1 MTTTLSARGQIVI
14 PHDIRAQMG
23 LCVGDDFLVL
33 SAETGEIVLRPLRKA
48 GTKSLTEALR
58 SLHGL
63 ELERS
68 DEPVRDVLL

>member
-23 LCVGDDFLVL
+23 LHAGDDFLVL
-33 SAETGEIVLRPLRKA
+33 SSETGEIVLRPLRKA
-48 GTKSLTEALR
+48 GAKSLTEALR

-63 ELERS
+63 ELDRH